1 MSSVAIGHDNEGDF
15 FLRSRWKVITIWAM
29 IEPRRIYFYISTGHT
44 DILQQ
49 NAGQH
54 ACLSPPK
61 LIQIIT
67 IWGTRLNMS
76 CCALGNLAM
85 RSDTMITNDYDWNVI
100 ILIVADFLTV
110 ETFST
115 IITIATTDLKICW
128 DLTRF
133 IRLLYD

>member
-15 FLRSRWKVITIWAM
+15 FYDQDGRWSRFELWLN
-29 IEPRRIYFYISTGHT
+29 FDGYIFIFQLATQTYCNRTESSMRVCL
-44 DILQQ
+44 LQ
-49 NAGQH
+49 
-54 ACLSPPK
+54 K

-110 ETFST
+110 EKFST